1 MGYVAGDE
9 VDIPALA
16 VGDVFVK
23 FNYVRD
29 EPLFGIPVRPL
40 LATATLDQA
49 VRGEEPL

>member
-9 VDIPALA
+9 VDMSALA
-16 VGDVFVK
+16 VGDVFVA

-40 LATATLDQA
+40 PATGMLDQA
-49 VRGEEPL
+49 VRGEEPV